1 MTFQT
6 FNLDPRVYSGVQ
18 ALGYIVPT
26 PIQLQAIPPV
36 MTGRDVM
43 GLAQTGTGKT
53 AAFVLPIL
61 QRLLNGPRGQV
72 RALIIAPTRELAE
85 QIHDNIEVLGKQTGL
100 RSITIYGGVSKNPQ
114 IQAIRRGVEIVVAC
128 PGRLLDHINSGNI
141 SLANVEVLVL
151 DEADNMF
158 DMGFLPDIRRIL
170 KHVPA
175 KRQTL
180 LFSAT
185 MPSDIRHLAEE
196 TLRDAVTV
204 QVGTTTPVAAVS
216 HALYPVPE
224 HLKTAL
230 LMALLDHTNTESVLI
245 FTRTKY
251 RAKRIGE
258 QLQKAGYSIASL
270 QGNLSQNRRQE
281 ALDGFREG
289 KYQILVATD
298 IAARGIDVT
307 SISHVINYD
316 MPDTAEAYTHRIGRT
331 GRAAKTGDAF
341 TLVTGA
347 DDVMVRT
354 IERVLGAKVERR
366 KVQGFD
372 YGVQA
377 PPRNTEFARP
387 PREPQRRRPQP
398 AREPVGTY
406 ASAPSQGAP
415 RQYEQ
420 RSEQPRPSQ
429 PAQRNSAPPNGQR
442 QDMGGRTASPGQ
454 AGRPDDSRGP
464 RRRRQG
470 GGNRSVA

>member
-1 MTFQT
+1 MTFKS
-6 FNLDPRVYSGVQ
+6 FNLDPRISSGVE

-36 MTGRDVM
+36 LQGRDVM

-72 RALIIAPTRELAE
+72 RALIVAPTRELAE
-85 QIHDNIEVLGKQTGL
+85 QIHDNIEVLGKKTGI
-100 RSITIYGGVSKNPQ
+100 RSTTIYGGVGKGPQ
-114 IQAIRRGVEIVVAC
+114 IQKIRSGVEIIVAC
-128 PGRLLDHINSGNI
+128 PGRLLDHINTGTV

-185 MPSDIRHLAEE
+185 MPADIRHLAHE
-196 TLRDAVTV
+196 TLHDAVTV
-204 QVGTTTPVAAVS
+204 QIGPSAPVAAVS
-216 HALYPVPE
+216 HALYPVAE

-230 LMALLDHTNTESVLI
+230 LMQLLDHTNTESVLI

-281 ALDGFREG
+281 ALDGFRDG

-316 MPDTAEAYTHRIGRT
+316 MPDTADAYTHRIGRT

-341 TLVTGA
+341 TLVTNA
-347 DDVMVRT
+347 DDIMVRT

-366 KVQGFD
+366 TIQGFD

-398 AREPVGTY
+398 AREPVG
-406 ASAPSQGAP
+406 AHSSSPSQNGARYSSP
-415 RQYEQ
+415 RPPQSQQGQ
-420 RSEQPRPSQ
+420 RSSMPQSPLRRDD
-429 PAQRNSAPPNGQR
+429 A
-442 QDMGGRTASPGQ
+442 GRTSSAGQ
-454 AGRPDDSRGP
+454 TGGADNSRGP
-464 RRRRQG
+464 RRRRD
-470 GGNRSVA
+470 GNRSVA